1 MKLSLYC
8 DSHDASHM
16 DETIATFQRATAT
29 QALVMISGPND
40 WQMPE
45 REVAQVCTRFRDASI
60 DAIVVAF
67 PPVDG
72 DMRDARQ
79 HLRAV
84 KVATGARAQLDA
96 EPRVVRHDTSGLP
109 VLAHWHQGAVAYW
122 RDDVDSI
129 TTTRAE
135 APHLGEHGLRVYA
148 QLEQQNST
156 ETLANAL
163 LVFGRYSELSD
174 IVIVTGVFDQPGD
187 PRTLDEERADLARC
201 TAHAKLVGEHGAWSA
216 HTLTPPKADVLR
228 EWASSL
234 GRP

>member
-1 MKLSLYC
+1 VKISLYC
-8 DSHDASHM
+8 DAHDSSHM
-16 DETIATFQRATAT
+16 DATIATFHRATAT
-29 QALVMISGPND
+29 QALVMISGPNG

-45 REVAQVCTRFRDASI
+45 REAAQVCTRFRDENV
-60 DAIVVAF
+60 DPIVVAF

-72 DMRDARQ
+72 DLRDARQ

-84 KVATGARAQLDA
+84 RIATGSRGQLDA
-96 EPRVVRHDTSGLP
+96 EPRVVGHSTAGLP

-135 APHLGEHGLRVYA
+135 APHLGDHGLRVYA

-163 LVFGRYSELSD
+163 LVFGRYTDLAN

-187 PRTLDEERADLARC
+187 PRTIAEERVDLDRC

-216 HTLTPPKADVLR
+216 HTLTPPKADALR
-228 EWASSL
+228 EWASSI